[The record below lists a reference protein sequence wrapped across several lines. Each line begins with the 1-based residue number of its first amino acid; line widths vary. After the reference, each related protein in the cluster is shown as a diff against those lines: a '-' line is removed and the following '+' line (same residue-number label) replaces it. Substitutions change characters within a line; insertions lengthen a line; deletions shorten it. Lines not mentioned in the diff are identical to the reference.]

1 MKVTV
6 LMENTAV
13 NSQFYAEHGLSL
25 YLETEGHR
33 ILFDMGQ
40 TEAFADNAEKLG
52 IDLQKVD
59 FAVLSHGHYDHGGGL
74 KRFLEINHTAP
85 VYLSRF
91 AFEPHFSGRE
101 KNIGLDPALQENER
115 LHEIGDTYT
124 LAEGIKLYSCNGFA
138 RPFETNSYG
147 LYTIRDRK
155 LIEED
160 FRHEQY
166 MVLHEEGRRIVISGC
181 SHKGILN
188 ITEWLR
194 PDVLIGGFHFKKL
207 DPAGAGRQVLEDAAR
222 RLKEYP
228 TVFYTGHC
236 TGTEQLS
243 FLKKRMGEQL
253 HGFSAGQVFTV

>member
-52 IDLQKVD
+52 VDLQKVD

-101 KNIGLDPALQENER
+101 KNIGLDPAQQENER

-147 LYTIRDRK
+147 LYTMRDGK

-188 ITEWLR
+188 IIEWLR

-207 DPAGAGRQVLEDAAR
+207 DPARAGRQVLEDAAR
-222 RLKEYP
+222 RLKEYS
-228 TVFYTGHC
+228 TTFYTGHC

>member
-52 IDLQKVD
+52 VDLQKVD

-147 LYTIRDRK
+147 LYTMRDGK

-207 DPAGAGRQVLEDAAR
+207 DPARAGRQVLEDAAR
-222 RLKEYP
+222 RLKEYS
-228 TVFYTGHC
+228 TTFYTGHC